1 MGRAFSFAEVIKGRD
16 AVVPVTDDELL
27 HVIPFVMVVTGK
39 DRNNAGRDLRDLK
52 DEFFHSTKIV
62 ERRLSTHGGPKTK
75 LISFQDAIELVM
87 VLPGKIARKTRK
99 QFVEIIVRYLD
110 GDETMCQEIQK
121 NNVIGKV
128 ESYLSFCEKLIED
141 VQNYDKEPPKAGYI
155 YATKSPAFPGLIKIG
170 RTSCVHDRLLRLNTS
185 CAPAPHVIVA
195 MAPTLDMKRDEKTVH
210 AFFSEA
216 RREGEFFQ
224 IQDDDVISYFATHI
238 ITQYNLELS
247 KKV

>member
-1 MGRAFSFAEVIKGRD
+1 MGRTFSFAEVIKGRD

-27 HVIPFVMVVTGK
+27 HVIPFVMVVSGK

-62 ERRLSTHGGPKTK
+62 ERQLSTHGGPKTK
-75 LISFQDAIELVM
+75 LISFRDAIELVM

-121 NNVIGKV
+121 NNAIGKV
-128 ESYLSFCEKLIED
+128 ESYLSFCEKLVED
-141 VQNYDKEPPKAGYI
+141 VQKYDKEPPQAGYI

-210 AFFSEA
+210 AFFSDA

-247 KKV
+247 SKV